1 MPLDLSC
8 QDPLARC
15 TPCSTF
21 PFSAHAGS
29 EERGSMEIVILVG
42 TGVIAVFF
50 WVLLLLIFCN
60 VRRVSALPQLL
71 NLCPQASSPCLPG
84 SNKGSINPSLWVDD
98 RSPKRC
104 HLLCQAEWSNQ
115 RTAPTPSQPT
125 PTSRQATCPSS
136 WTLGRYPWR
145 SSVNT
150 CPTTPASGSSPV
162 SGYTW
167 VRPAPS
173 LPPNTGQTGARNLPH
188 PTHFSELVPG
198 WPPPG

>member
-1 MPLDLSC
+1 
-8 QDPLARC
+8 
-15 TPCSTF
+15 
-21 PFSAHAGS
+21 
-29 EERGSMEIVILVG
+29 MEIVILVG

-173 LPPNTGQTGARNLPH
+173 LPPQHRADWSQKSTPPH
-188 PTHFSELVPG
+188 PLLRTCARMAPTWLICPSGCASQSHSQDS
-198 WPPPG
+198 